1 MADSGSTVHAM
12 DVKKELPRY
21 KHLVRPVPSRKKGR
35 SAETACGGKVEIEGE
50 IDLTG
55 EIDGA
60 MHTIPF
66 YDMQVSMPIASMRRT
81 VKAGNDLLITE
92 EGGCITNRLTKQK
105 IILHERCGVYFFKM
119 TLLSPSQQPQKGSK
133 SSTAGFHRQA

>member
-12 DVKKELPRY
+12 DVGKELPKY
-21 KHLVRPVPSRKKGR
+21 KHLVRSVSNRKKGR
-35 SAETACGGKVEIEGE
+35 SAETACGGKVGIEGE
-50 IDLTG
+50 VELTG

-60 MHTIPF
+60 IHTIPF
-66 YDMQVSMPIASMRRT
+66 FDMKVSMPIASMRRT

-119 TLLSPSQQPQKGSK
+119 KLLPPDQQPQRGEK
-133 SSTAGFHRQA
+133 SSGSSFGRQA